1 MITVVGRKLIIPET
15 DKQIGTTYD
24 NNSEVR
30 HLRINRITTGGVDL
44 SNLRFKL
51 DLEYADTTL
60 DTCLLDVEVQDE
72 YVLLT
77 WTIPA
82 ACLTHKGTVWIAIR
96 GYDENGTVKWAT
108 NRGAVYAGH
117 TIFDGEAYSGHLA
130 EFEQLEER
138 ITQKIEILDTNESE
152 RQTAEEQREAN
163 EERRINN
170 EAEWQRQ
177 AEAAIDAANATLEI
191 ATEKAATATRA
202 ADTATTK
209 ASEASSSAASA
220 GQSAATATQK
230 AETVTTKAAE
240 ASDSA
245 ASAGQSAATAT
256 QKAETATTKAAEA
269 SDSAASASQSAATA
283 TQKAETATTK
293 AGEAD
298 ASATSAGQS
307 ATIATQKAEVATTKA
322 AEAAASAERA
332 QQAAGCDGTAQSISA
347 IDTQG
352 LLTEIGGNSNAQ
364 ALLDELALR
373 VATQLVSNTA
383 FTAEL
388 LKYVAKSQI
397 VNNLLATETGNV
409 LDAVQGKALA
419 DMIGNTADLP
429 GGAANIVSAIVTQ
442 NSNLA
447 VKYGRMRKLTSSDN
461 LDNITDNGIYWYGTE
476 SVPQNAPYQNAAV
489 VEVIGSSSAT
499 GEKFQRV
506 TRYGVPGKSSCRP
519 LGGGSNGWLEWTE
532 SLTNVDYETQSITN
546 QYGLNLNLI
555 KFGNDNVKVI
565 RLSGYINKALTSGT
579 EYIIATHVDLKS
591 KVDWYHN
598 VFVSGKGSELTIY
611 LNIDKDGKV
620 KITPKTAI
628 ASGTAINMMEYYV

>member
-60 DTCLLDVEVQDE
+60 DTCLLDAEVQDE
-72 YVLLT
+72 YILLT
-77 WTIPA
+77 WTIPDSCVA
-82 ACLTHKGTVWIAIR
+82 RKGTVWAAIR
-96 GYDENGTVKWAT
+96 AYDENGTVKWAT
-108 NRGAVYAGH
+108 NRGPLYVDH
-117 TIFDGEAYSGHLA
+117 TIFDGEAYSGKLT

-138 ITQKIEILDTNESE
+138 ITQKTETLDANESE
-152 RQTAEEQREAN
+152 RQAAEEQRKEN
-163 EERRINN
+163 EERRVNN
-170 EAEWQRQ
+170 EAEWQEQ
-177 AEAAIDAANATLEI
+177 AEAAI
-191 ATEKAATATRA
+191 TRA
-202 ADTATTK
+202 DEILEAAAGK
-209 ASEASSSAASA
+209 AQEAAS
-220 GQSAATATQK
+220 
-230 AETVTTKAAE
+230 
-240 ASDSA
+240 
-245 ASAGQSAATAT
+245 
-256 QKAETATTKAAEA
+256 
-269 SDSAASASQSAATA
+269 
-283 TQKAETATTK
+283 
-293 AGEAD
+293 
-298 ASATSAGQS
+298 SATSAGQS

-447 VKYGRMRKLTSSDN
+447 VKYGRMRQLTSSDN
-461 LDNITDNGIYWYGTE
+461 LNNITDNGIYWYGTE
-476 SVPQNAPYQNAAV
+476 SVPQNAPYQNASV

-506 TRYGVPGKSSCRP
+506 TRYGVPGKSSWRP
-519 LGGGSNGWLEWTE
+519 LGGGSNGWLAWAE
-532 SLTNVDYETQSITN
+532 SLANSDYEAQTITN
-546 QYGLNLNLI
+546 SYGLTIILYT
-555 KFGNDNVKVI
+555 FGNDSIKA
-565 RLSGYINKALTSGT
+565 LKMQGYINKALTAGT
-579 EYIIATHVDLKS
+579 EYTLATNAVLKS
-591 KVDWYHN
+591 RVNWYHN
-598 VFVSGKGSELTIY
+598 VLFGGKSKNSICYLSIDTSG
-611 LNIDKDGKV
+611 NF
-620 KITPKTAI
+620 KITPQAAV
-628 ASGTAINMMEYYV
+628 ASGDAMSIMEYYV

>member
-30 HLRINRITTGGVDL
+30 HIRINRITTGGVDL

-51 DLEYADTTL
+51 DLEYADTTP

-72 YVLLT
+72 YILLT
-77 WTIPA
+77 WTIPDSCVA
-82 ACLTHKGTVWIAIR
+82 HKGTVWAAIR
-96 GYDENGTVKWAT
+96 AYDENGTVKWAT
-108 NRGAVYAGH
+108 NRGPLYVDH

-209 ASEASSSAASA
+209 ASEASSSA
-220 GQSAATATQK
+220 TL
-230 AETVTTKAAE
+230 
-240 ASDSA
+240 
-245 ASAGQSAATAT
+245 AGQSAATAT

-269 SDSAASASQSAATA
+269 SDSAASASQSATTA

-429 GGAANIVSAIVTQ
+429 GGAADIVSAIVTQ
-442 NSNLA
+442 NSNFD
-447 VKYGRMRKLTSSDN
+447 KYYSLSDAIQIPSGADLN
-461 LDNITDNGIYWYGTE
+461 NYTDFGNY
-476 SVPQNAPYQNAAV
+476 V
-489 VEVIGSSSAT
+489 SSAASISST
-499 GEKFQRV
+499 LQNCPALNGGFVLHVERV
-506 TRYGVPGKSSCRP
+506 TGATDGTFLKQRIIYNEAKSLEFWRVKTGKESWSSWVSP
-519 LGGGSNGWLEWTE
+519 I
-532 SLTNVDYETQSITN
+532 TNADYNAQSITN
-546 QYGLNLNLI
+546 QYGLNLHLV
-555 KFGNDNVKVI
+555 KFGNDNLKVI
-565 RLSGYINKALTSGT
+565 RLSGYINKTLTAGT
-579 EYIIATHVDLKS
+579 EYIIASNVSLKS
-591 KVDWYHN
+591 RVDWYHN
-598 VFVSGKGSELTIY
+598 VFVSGKGSELTVY
-611 LNIDKDGKV
+611 LNIDNDGNV